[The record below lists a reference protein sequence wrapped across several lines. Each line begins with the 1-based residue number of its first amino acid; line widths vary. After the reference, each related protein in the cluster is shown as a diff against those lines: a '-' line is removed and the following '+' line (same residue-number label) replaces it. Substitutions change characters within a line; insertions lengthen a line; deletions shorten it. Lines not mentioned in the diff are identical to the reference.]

1 MSADAE
7 RFHKSGRPFLQEQLP
22 FWFAVLIGR
31 ALFVLVPLAAVA
43 YPIFRFIPK
52 LYDWMMRSKIG
63 RMYGEMRSIENAM
76 EDQIHELD
84 APTMMARIN
93 ELEQRA
99 IHLRL
104 PTAYDSSLYTMRLH
118 IGLLRSHLDSIVA
131 NDTLHGSDNDQSPAR
146 RPSAEFCH
154 APPDRQSAD

>member
-1 MSADAE
+1 
-7 RFHKSGRPFLQEQLP
+7 
-22 FWFAVLIGR
+22 
-31 ALFVLVPLAAVA
+31 
-43 YPIFRFIPK
+43 
-52 LYDWMMRSKIG
+52 MMRSKIG

-99 IHLRL
+99 IICGFL
-104 PTAYDSSLYTMRLH
+104 PPMTSSLYTMRLH
-118 IGLLRSHLDSIVA
+118 IGLLRSHLDFIVA
-131 NDTLHGSDNDQSPAR
+131 NDTLHGSDNDQSSAR